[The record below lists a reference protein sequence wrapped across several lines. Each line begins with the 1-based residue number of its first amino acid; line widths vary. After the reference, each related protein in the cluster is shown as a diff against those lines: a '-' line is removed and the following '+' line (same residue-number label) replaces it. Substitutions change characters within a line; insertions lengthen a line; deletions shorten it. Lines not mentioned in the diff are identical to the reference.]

1 MLRRQVGNLKRRG
14 GCVDLPAAYNRGQ
27 IQRAGNSRTTT
38 SEPWPRQMNRRLPIW
53 QRRHESRGYRCPQTR
68 PASASTIRTRARRS
82 GLFLV
87 ALALTAGAQEVRI
100 DRGKCG
106 EPVHVVAHEAA
117 LSKILEGLS
126 KSLGFELVYQSQ
138 SDPLISVDDR
148 GSAAELLPTL
158 ARDVNFSMELSVD
171 ARCAKGH
178 RVSKLSVLPDAAAMR
193 PARMPPAA
201 RATAPPYQSSGANRK
216 QPPAAMGIRGTDA
229 VH

>member
-14 GCVDLPAAYNRGQ
+14 GCVGLAAAYNRGQ
-27 IQRAGNSRTTT
+27 TQRAGHSWRPT
-38 SEPWPRQMNRRLPIW
+38 SEPWPRPMSRLPTW
-53 QRRHESRGYRCPQTR
+53 QRRHESRGCRCPQTC

-82 GLFLV
+82 GVFLV

-138 SDPLISVDDR
+138 SDPLISLDDR
-148 GSAAELLPTL
+148 GSAVELLPTL
-158 ARDVNFSMELSVD
+158 ARDLNFSMELSVD

-178 RVSKLSVLPDAAAMR
+178 RVSKLSVLPDTAAVRA
-193 PARMPPAA
+193 ARMPPVA
-201 RATAPPYQSSGANRK
+201 RATAPPYQSSEANRK
-216 QPPAAMGIRGTDA
+216 PPPAAMGIRGTDA

>member
-1 MLRRQVGNLKRRG
+1 MRAACRRWGIIEISSWIDRASHHARSMLKGRVRNHKGRG
-14 GCVDLPAAYNRGQ
+14 GIRPQPAIVFGF
-27 IQRAGNSRTTT
+27 SV
-38 SEPWPRQMNRRLPIW
+38 
-53 QRRHESRGYRCPQTR
+53 
-68 PASASTIRTRARRS
+68 STIRTRAWQS
-82 GLFLV
+82 SLLLV

-126 KSLGFELVYQSQ
+126 RSLGFELVYQSQ

-158 ARDVNFSMELSVD
+158 ARDLNFSMELSVD

-178 RVSKLSVLPDAAAMR
+178 RVSKLSVLPDTAAVR

-201 RATAPPYQSSGANRK
+201 RATAPPYQSSEANRK
-216 QPPAAMGIRGTDA
+216 PPPAAIGIRGTDA